1 MGGEEMS
8 RAHDN
13 SAASGALEG
22 MTFWFLLEQRRC
34 RLCGAALAG
43 S

>member
-1 MGGEEMS
+1 MS

-22 MTFWFLLEQRRC
+22 VTFWFLLEQRVYLRR
-34 RLCGAALAG
+34 RLCGACLAG